1 MHHQP
6 FSPNNSQDIRWTY
19 SDYIS
24 AVNHKHFED
33 LKIKVLTY
41 YIMRSAPWR
50 GAAVHGVGTKL
61 SRQHLHPNV
70 ARHHT
75 GTLWKAIIEKMCLS
89 DMKLM
94 PFPPSGLPGSCETER
109 LRGQHQLW
117 QRWALRGWAIT
128 GLQIDIS
135 AENTAFGCLRG
146 GRSVRSYI
154 YLTFLFC
161 GKNFQDF
168 GGGTLRSSDQPLTR
182 GFRAASELARCG
194 GAADMR
200 ILLLLYISQAGH
212 MKPSL
217 IKERCWRHAPAEAP
231 NHTRR
236 KKKKTKQRTDA
247 DSNRYQT
254 FEGTS
259 TGID

>member
-1 MHHQP
+1 
-6 FSPNNSQDIRWTY
+6 
-19 SDYIS
+19 
-24 AVNHKHFED
+24 
-33 LKIKVLTY
+33 
-41 YIMRSAPWR
+41 MRSAPWR
-50 GAAVHGVGTKL
+50 GAAVHSVGTKL

-94 PFPPSGLPGSCETER
+94 PFPPSCLPGSCETER

-117 QRWALRGWAIT
+117 QRWALHGWAIT

-135 AENTAFGCLRG
+135 PENTAFRCLRG
-146 GRSVRSYI
+146 GRSVRNYI
-154 YLTFLFC
+154 YLTFLFHV
-161 GKNFQDF
+161 KNIQDF
-168 GGGTLRSSDQPLTR
+168 GGGTLRSSDQPLTH
-182 GFRAASELARCG
+182 GFRAATELARCG

-217 IKERCWRHAPAEAP
+217 IKERCWRQPPRAGWSSKSHKEKKED
-231 NHTRR
+231 NKTENWRR
-236 KKKKTKQRTDA
+236 LQQISDFWGHKYW
-247 DSNRYQT
+247 NRLNT
-254 FEGTS
+254 NRH
-259 TGID
+259 I

>member
-1 MHHQP
+1 
-6 FSPNNSQDIRWTY
+6 
-19 SDYIS
+19 
-24 AVNHKHFED
+24 
-33 LKIKVLTY
+33 
-41 YIMRSAPWR
+41 MRSAPWW

-61 SRQHLHPNV
+61 SRQHLDPNV

-94 PFPPSGLPGSCETER
+94 LFPPSCLPDSCETER

-117 QRWALRGWAIT
+117 QRWAQHGWAIT

-146 GRSVRSYI
+146 GRSGR
-154 YLTFLFC
+154 
-161 GKNFQDF
+161 KNFQDF
-168 GGGTLRSSDQPLTR
+168 GGGILRSSDQPLTR
-182 GFRAASELARCG
+182 GFRAASELARCR

-200 ILLLLYISQAGH
+200 ILLLLYISQAGD

-217 IKERCWRHAPAEAP
+217 IKERCWRQPPRTGWSSKSHKEKKEE
-231 NHTRR
+231 NKTENWRR
-236 KKKKTKQRTDA
+236 LQQISDFRGHK
-247 DSNRYQT
+247 
-254 FEGTS
+254 
-259 TGID
+259 

>member
-1 MHHQP
+1 
-6 FSPNNSQDIRWTY
+6 
-19 SDYIS
+19 
-24 AVNHKHFED
+24 
-33 LKIKVLTY
+33 
-41 YIMRSAPWR
+41 MRSAPWR

-94 PFPPSGLPGSCETER
+94 LFPPSCLRGSCETER

-135 AENTAFGCLRG
+135 SENTAFGCPRG

-161 GKNFQDF
+161 VKNIQDF

-217 IKERCWRHAPAEAP
+217 IKERCWRQPPRAGWSSKSHAEKKEE
-231 NHTRR
+231 NQTENWRR
-236 KKKKTKQRTDA
+236 LQQMSDFRVHKYW
-247 DSNRYQT
+247 NRLNT
-254 FEGTS
+254 NRH
-259 TGID
+259 I